1 MRRREFIALVGGA
14 AAVSPLAGRAQQLA
28 LPVIGFID
36 AGSAAQRSM
45 QVAAFR
51 KGLAETGY
59 EEGRTVAFELRWA
72 EGEYGRFGELA
83 TDLVRRRVS
92 VIVTLSSATAALAA
106 KPLRTRFRS
115 CPGAPTSNFKDL
127 GRFFWL
133 RTKCWLGWGNAR
145 GNIGQDSA
153 PH

>member
-59 EEGRTVAFELRWA
+59 EEGWTVALNCAGQRASTGALGSW
-72 EGEYGRFGELA
+72 RPIS
-83 TDLVRRRVS
+83 S
-92 VIVTLSSATAALAA
+92 VV
-106 KPLRTRFRS
+106 
-115 CPGAPTSNFKDL
+115 G
-127 GRFFWL
+127 
-133 RTKCWLGWGNAR
+133 
-145 GNIGQDSA
+145 
-153 PH
+153 